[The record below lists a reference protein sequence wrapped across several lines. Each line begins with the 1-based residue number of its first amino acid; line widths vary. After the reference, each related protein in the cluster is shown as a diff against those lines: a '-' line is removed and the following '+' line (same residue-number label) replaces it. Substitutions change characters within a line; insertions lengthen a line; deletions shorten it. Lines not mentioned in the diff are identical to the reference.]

1 MWVRTGRPQ
10 RGGAGRGGYRLE
22 RAAAAERGAAWVRVA
37 IIALGTY
44 VYVVME
50 KAGTAPALAYL
61 LLAVAWLYGLAV
73 AVLQRYWQSPLL
85 LSVYVTVVTD
95 AALTMLWLYATGGF
109 HSPFFVAL
117 YPAVVSVALR
127 FDSSETGIAAVV
139 YAGSYLALLAV
150 LGQLG
155 AHQTE
160 ALIRVAYLF
169 FVAGV
174 AALLVRET
182 HRQARAKNRVR
193 GRLLRELR
201 LREERYRALFEEVPV
216 PLYRTAPDG
225 RILEANDALA
235 RMLGYGGREELFTVN
250 AADVYADP
258 AVRERCKAALEAE
271 GVVRDF
277 VLELRRRDG
286 STIWVRDNARA
297 VRDANGF
304 VLAYEG
310 MLEDITERRRA
321 EEALRQ
327 NEARLRRLVEHIPA
341 LVWTTDDALR
351 LTSFLGA
358 GLAVLGLRPNQF
370 VGMSLY
376 EVFATRDPQYRP
388 IAAHREALG
397 GRAVAYEM
405 KWGGRTY
412 QAHVEP
418 LRTPDGSVAGISG
431 VALDISDRV
440 RTEEMRW
447 AAEGARRP
455 PGGSLAG

>member
-1 MWVRTGRPQ
+1 MGVRGDRPQ
-10 RGGAGRGGYRLE
+10 KGGAGRETYRLE
-22 RAAAAERGAAWVRVA
+22 RAAGAERGAAWVRVG

-44 VYVVME
+44 VYAVMD
-50 KAGTAPALAYL
+50 KAGTVPALAYL

-73 AVLQRYWQSPLL
+73 AVLQPYRRYPLM
-85 LSVYVTVVTD
+85 LSVYFTVVTD
-95 AALTMLWLYATGGF
+95 AALTMFWLFATGGF
-109 HSPFFVAL
+109 DSPFFVAL

-139 YAGSYLALLAV
+139 YAGSYLALLAL

-160 ALIRVAYLF
+160 ALIRVAYLLF
-169 FVAGV
+169 IAGV

-182 HRQARAKNRVR
+182 HRQARAKSRVR

-201 LREERYRALFEEVPV
+201 LREERYRDLFEQVPV
-216 PLYRTAPDG
+216 PLYRTAPNG

-235 RMLGYGGREELFTVN
+235 RMLGYAAREELFAVN
-250 AADVYADP
+250 AADLYVDP
-258 AVRERCKAALEAE
+258 AARERCRVALEAE
-271 GVVRDF
+271 GIVRDF

-286 STIWVRDNARA
+286 STIWVRDTARA
-297 VRDANGF
+297 VRDASGC

-327 NEARLRRLVEHIPA
+327 SEAGLRRLVEHIPA

-376 EVFATRDPQYRP
+376 EVFATRDSQFRP
-388 IAAHREALG
+388 IAAHREALRG
-397 GRAVAYEM
+397 TAVAYEM

-418 LRTPDGSVAGISG
+418 LRAADGAVAGISG
-431 VALDISDRV
+431 VAIDISDRV
-440 RTEEMRW
+440 RSEEMRW

-455 PGGSLAG
+455 PGGTLTG